1 MACRRDSVSSC
12 GESLDRE
19 LSCSICFELF
29 CDPTCLPCDHNYC
42 LLCIQQL
49 SDGPTGWITCPDCRQ
64 QCERERLRP
73 NRLLASIVSTYKDL
87 KLQEDERS
95 KALDGGRGDR
105 MCRNTASVCLKH
117 KETLKLFCEDDQT
130 AICLI
135 CGLSKAHKDHQLKP
149 IEEAEE
155 QYQKKKSQDIQKIED
170 YLIKVNSSW
179 REQKNQISEVKM
191 QLHFLTYEIRS
202 QFDQMH
208 QYLYKEEKEA
218 ISELKEEGKWA
229 IKSLEAQ
236 LQLITQEKNLL
247 EAELEFLK
255 KEDDDWITNLQKSK
269 TSKRSMEKVEMPDAM
284 SYDLAHG
291 VHRGPVQY
299 RTWKRMLNIVQ
310 IGPTKLT
317 LDPESA
323 HPSLELTSDYTSV
336 QDYSKDVTSPDRP
349 KCFYPCLDLLSSQGF
364 SSGKH
369 YWEVLV
375 PKERGWAL
383 GIAGESVNRKG
394 NISLTAKNEFW
405 AMWIEDGKFCISEAP
420 FVVAPVVN
428 SPRVIGV
435 YLDKNAGQV
444 SFYNA
449 DDMSHIHT
457 ILDELPRKVFP
468 YFSLGIAKT
477 GLSVKSGCLSLH
489 HVQL

>member
-255 KEDDDWITNLQKSK
+255 KEDDDWITVK
-269 TSKRSMEKVEMPDAM
+269 
-284 SYDLAHG
+284 
-291 VHRGPVQY
+291 
-299 RTWKRMLNIVQ
+299 WNIL
-310 IGPTKLT
+310 I
-317 LDPESA
+317 
-323 HPSLELTSDYTSV
+323 
-336 QDYSKDVTSPDRP
+336 
-349 KCFYPCLDLLSSQGF
+349 
-364 SSGKH
+364 
-369 YWEVLV
+369 
-375 PKERGWAL
+375 
-383 GIAGESVNRKG
+383 
-394 NISLTAKNEFW
+394 
-405 AMWIEDGKFCISEAP
+405 
-420 FVVAPVVN
+420 
-428 SPRVIGV
+428 
-435 YLDKNAGQV
+435 
-444 SFYNA
+444 
-449 DDMSHIHT
+449 
-457 ILDELPRKVFP
+457 
-468 YFSLGIAKT
+468 
-477 GLSVKSGCLSLH
+477 
-489 HVQL
+489 